1 MDHQPYERQVTDD
14 SGMMHGKTLATD
26 GMKEESALISTQL
39 TSLHCRPYNKFKE
52 KKTLVLPMGKEKHW
66 NFSLT
71 TMGNLSHSFFF

>member
-52 KKTLVLPMGKEKHW
+52 KKNTGTPNGKGKTLEFLIDYYG
-66 NFSLT
+66 
-71 TMGNLSHSFFF
+71 

>member
-52 KKTLVLPMGKEKHW
+52 KKHW
-66 NFSLT
+66 YSQWERKNT
-71 TMGNLSHSFFF
+71 GISH